1 MQVQGVQP
9 SRGPAEDRRRG
20 PRAAEVTRRPLGK
33 RLRTFDRVLAAPS
46 GFESQQRGAFPA
58 VSGAKEVP
66 LAGAIPVIALAS
78 APTINNNP
86 AEAGVC
92 VQRCVAERS
101 ASQTATRYYS
111 CCSRRAAQCT
121 ASFFAAA
128 TVFFGSV
135 SSSTPSLYLAW
146 AV

>member
-66 LAGAIPVIALAS
+66 ERPLAGAIPVIALAS

-86 AEAGVC
+86 AEAGSVYNG
-92 VQRCVAERS
+92 VWRNVRHPRRPLDTIRAVRGAPLS
-101 ASQTATRYYS
+101 APR
-111 CCSRRAAQCT
+111 
-121 ASFFAAA
+121 
-128 TVFFGSV
+128 V
-135 SSSTPSLYLAW
+135 SSLPLRF
-146 AV
+146 